1 MGKRRCLPPQQID
14 VLKEKLEETFWK
26 DPKKSKD
33 TLRIVNSDHLNCLER
48 IIDEDKVFNRIAVEA
63 KETRTNCGLSISW
76 DKNVLLK
83 VQIIILI

>member
-1 MGKRRCLPPQQID
+1 
-14 VLKEKLEETFWK
+14 
-26 DPKKSKD
+26 
-33 TLRIVNSDHLNCLER
+33 
-48 IIDEDKVFNRIAVEA
+48 VFNRIAVEV